1 MISGFLS
8 RITRW
13 QFAKNM
19 ISRYMYGAGF
29 SDLPVLIDCEDLWT
43 PYTLCPHLNVV
54 INKKAE
60 MMANGQWKCVSVD
73 DETDEHPD
81 DEGLKLLLNPNTMQS
96 SEEFIKQYSRYGD
109 IWANNFLYPL
119 KATKSSFPKELKW
132 LPSGTIEIQK
142 TGKFYKQ
149 RKVEDIFSG
158 YKTNVGGEE
167 IIYSTEEVVYIP
179 QDFDPVYMKG
189 MSKIPPLQLPI
200 SNINA
205 ALKTRNIIMT
215 KKGAIGVLGAEVKD
229 ALGTQP
235 LAQKERERI
244 EAEMSKDH
252 GLYETENNIKIS
264 NVPLKWTPMSY
275 PTRELML
282 IEEVEDSF
290 SAILAA
296 YGMDRDLFPSTKGA
310 TNENKSQAVKSTYQN
325 TIIPAAD
332 SLANIMTKVLGTDP
346 KRKYILSYD
355 WIPELQEDQ
364 LKQEQ
369 TRSTKAYY
377 LLSLHD
383 KGAITTEQV
392 ANEMGF
398 ELQQVEGASAEQQA
412 KQQIFQ
418 AAINLRGLVGTMQSV
433 VQLNTAVAQ
442 GLMERETAVAT
453 LMNLLQIDQA
463 TAESMVT
470 NMVAPPPSN
479 NQPAQ
484 QNQSQAGAAVSN
496 N

>member
-1 MISGFLS
+1 MISGWLG
-8 RITRW
+8 RIRW
-13 QFAKNM
+13 QFAKNI
-19 ISRYMYGAGF
+19 ISRYMYGVGF
-29 SDLPVLIDCEDLWT
+29 SDAPVLIDCEDLWT
-43 PYTLCPHLNVV
+43 PYTLCPHLNLV

-60 MMANGQWKCVSVD
+60 MFANGQWKCVSVD
-73 DETDEHPD
+73 DETEEFPD
-81 DEGLKLLLNPNTMQS
+81 DEGLKLLLNPNMMQS
-96 SEEFIKQYSRYGD
+96 QEEFLKQYSRYGS

-119 KATKSSFPKELKW
+119 KGTKNGFPKELKW
-132 LPSGTIEIQK
+132 LPSGTIEIEK

-149 RKVEDIFSG
+149 RSVEEVFSG
-158 YKTNVGGEE
+158 FKMTVGGQIVEFTTDDV
-167 IIYSTEEVVYIP
+167 IYIP
-179 QDFDPVYMKG
+179 HDFDPVYMKG
-189 MSKIPPLQLPI
+189 ISKIPPLQLPI
-200 SNINA
+200 SNIVA

-215 KKGAIGVLGAEVKD
+215 KKGAIGILGAEVKD

-244 EAEMSKDH
+244 EAEMSKEH

-290 SAILAA
+290 AAILAA

-325 TIIPAAD
+325 TIIPEAD
-332 SLANIMTKVLGTDP
+332 SLANIMTKVLSTNP

-398 ELQQVEGASAEQQA
+398 ELQKVEGASAEQQA
-412 KQQIFQ
+412 QQQIFQ

-433 VQLNTAVAQ
+433 VQINTAVAQ
-442 GLMERETAVAT
+442 GLMERDKAVAT
-453 LMNLLQIDQA
+453 IMNLLQVDQA

-470 NMVAPPPSN
+470 NTIAPASSN

-484 QNQSQAGAAVSN
+484 QNQPQAGAAVSN